1 MRILEL
7 GKFYPPERGGM
18 ETLLQIWA
26 EGFRDQGAQVT
37 CVVANRS
44 AQTVVERQ
52 PGLEVHRLA
61 SHGQCFSA
69 SLCPSYPGASRR
81 FPADIIHAHFPNPLA
96 DIAVIRAPRK
106 VPVVVHWHSDI
117 VRQRALLKLY
127 KPIQDAMLRRA
138 DRVVVAT
145 PQHLEYSDWLGPY
158 AHKVVVIPFGLDLSR
173 FQPTA
178 SLLARAAELR
188 ADSRNSTVF
197 LNIGRLVGYK
207 GQRFAIEALP
217 SVPGAILWLVGTGPL
232 EQELRSLAEGLGV
245 GERVRFWGDVAN
257 ADLPALLHACD
268 VFLFPSITPNEAFGL
283 VLVEAMA
290 CGKPLV
296 ACHLRSGVP
305 YVCRSGDNGVLV
317 SPMDPVELGRAMAE
331 LGASP
336 ELRSRLGL
344 RGSERAKAEFS
355 KQAMIQRHWKLFEE
369 LRGRKSSGE

>member
-26 EGFRDQGAQVT
+26 EGFRDAGAQVT
-37 CVVANRS
+37 CVVANKAPR
-44 AQTVVERQ
+44 TVVERQ
-52 PGLEVHRLA
+52 PGLEIHRLA

-69 SLCPSYPGASRR
+69 SICPSYPGASRR
-81 FPADIIHAHFPNPLA
+81 FAADIIHAHFPNPLA
-96 DIAVIRAPRK
+96 DLAVIRAPRD

-138 DRVVVAT
+138 DRIVVAT

-158 AHKVVVIPFGLDLSR
+158 AHKVVVIPFGLDLAR
-173 FQPTA
+173 FKPT
-178 SLLARAAELR
+178 SGLLARATELR
-188 ADSRNSTVF
+188 SGIRSSTVF

-217 SVPGAILWLVGTGPL
+217 SVPGALLWLVGTGPL
-232 EQELRSLAEGLGV
+232 EAELRSLAAGLGV
-245 GERVRFWGDVAN
+245 AERVRFWGDVAD

-296 ACHLRSGVP
+296 ACKLRSGVP
-305 YVCRSGDNGVLV
+305 YVCRAGDNGVLV
-317 SPMDPVELGRAMAE
+317 SPMDSQELGQSMAE
-331 LGASP
+331 LIASP
-336 ELRSRLGL
+336 ELRTRLGL
-344 RGSERAKAEFS
+344 RGAQRAEAEFS
-355 KQAMIQRHWKLFEE
+355 KQAMILRHRKLFEE
-369 LRGRKSSGE
+369 LRGQQSKGE